1 MWQSRPMQKVKIKV
15 SRYDIFDYVVGNS
28 IFDPIEKCIDPTK
41 YEVYDTFIYDVEG
54 KKDLIQGDKYC
65 RFEKE
70 MAFLKKNA
78 RSMQPNEI
86 DRLCEELE
94 EIAPESLNVD

>member
-1 MWQSRPMQKVKIKV
+1 MQEVKIKV

-41 YEVYDTFIYDVEG
+41 YEVFDTFIYDVKG
-54 KKDLIQGDKYC
+54 NKNLTQGDKYC
-65 RFEKE
+65 RFERE
-70 MAFLKKNA
+70 MGNLKKNA
-78 RSMQPNEI
+78 RSMRPDEI

-94 EIAPESLNVD
+94 EIAPESLDVA

>member
-1 MWQSRPMQKVKIKV
+1 MWYIRPMQKVKIKV

-41 YEVYDTFIYDVEG
+41 YEVYDTFIYDVKS

-70 MAFLKKNA
+70 MALLKKNA